1 MTVTPQ
7 HLTRTGRTWR
17 WGAVT
22 GFPAG
27 SPDPRRALEV
37 TRRLDA
43 AGADLV
49 LLAPG
54 PDGVDSHDTASL
66 AGFASSLRTTAA
78 GVVPGGAVDDVPPYQ
93 LARRTASLDHLHRG
107 RSGWWCTGTAGL
119 PAGRAEE
126 HAHVLRA
133 LWESWEPDAV
143 VADVAGGAYAD
154 HTKVHAVDHRGPH
167 YAVRG
172 PLNTVPSPQGR
183 PLLVV
188 SADGE
193 RSVDLAARWAD
204 VLVLDARSAEDGSDT
219 RADTVARLR
228 AALVRAGRG
237 PGDCLALVRVG
248 TTDAD
253 AVEAAVRSCGAD
265 GFLVDVPAAAD
276 AHDVEHRTTAATT
289 DLVRVLTARG
299 HLAHRPAEHGL
310 RRRLLEEN

>member
-1 MTVTPQ
+1 MTVSSKNP
-7 HLTRTGRTWR
+7 TRTGRTWR

-37 TRRLDA
+37 VRRVDA

-49 LLAPG
+49 LLEAG

-126 HAHVLRA
+126 HAQVLRV

-143 VADVAGGAYAD
+143 VGDVAGGAYAD

-204 VLVLDARSAEDGSDT
+204 VLLLDGRPGADDE
-219 RADTVARLR
+219 RADSVARLR

-237 PGDCLALVRVG
+237 PGDCLALVRVPS
-248 TTDAD
+248 TDPD
-253 AVEAAVRSCGAD
+253 AVEAVVRSCGAD
-265 GFLVDVPAAAD
+265 GFLVDVPAAD
-276 AHDVEHRTTAATT
+276 AAHEVEHRLTAATA

-299 HLAHRPAEHGL
+299 HLAPRPAEHGL